1 MSTSSAL
8 ARDDDPERDAG
19 PGSGRAERAWPPGV
33 SRTASMRISDVLRA
47 LRADFPSISHSK
59 LRFLEEQG
67 LVEPVRTAAGYRQY
81 SPADVERLRFVLV
94 EQRDRYLPLKVIKD
108 RLAELDAGEIE
119 LGRPAA
125 RATMPR
131 EVVAHGAAVQGTDGR
146 PGLRRAEAAG
156 APEGGG
162 EGEEEPDPALVD
174 GLVSAGLLRPGPD
187 GRLDDAAAEILRT
200 ASALG
205 RYGIEPR
212 HLRSLRTAVDR
223 QVALAAQVVA
233 PLRSQQ
239 SPAAHVRADE
249 TADEIG
255 DLFVRLHAAW
265 LRREIADLA

>member
-1 MSTSSAL
+1 MSSAW
-8 ARDDDPERDAG
+8 ARDDDPERDEP
-19 PGSGRAERAWPPGV
+19 PGTGERAWPPGV
-33 SRTASMRISDVLRA
+33 SRTPSMRISDVLRA
-47 LRADFPSISHSK
+47 LRDDFPSISHSK

-108 RLAELDAGEIE
+108 RLEELDAGEIA

-125 RATMPR
+125 RGAEPR
-131 EVVAHGAAVQGTDGR
+131 EPAARPAARLVPEPERPAPIPDGVVEDEPVDG
-146 PGLRRAEAAG
+146 
-156 APEGGG
+156 
-162 EGEEEPDPALVD
+162 ALV
-174 GLVSAGLLRPGPD
+174 GELVASGVLHPGPG
-187 GRLDDAAAEILRT
+187 GRLDDTATEILRT
-200 ASALG
+200 AAALG

>member
-1 MSTSSAL
+1 MASAL
-8 ARDDDPERDAG
+8 ARDDDPDRDAG
-19 PGSGRAERAWPPGV
+19 SGSGRDDRAWPPGV

-47 LRADFPSISHSK
+47 LRTDFPSISHSK

-119 LGRPAA
+119 LGRPASRGTTTHDGVSRSSASEPGRRPEASPA
-125 RATMPR
+125 RP
-131 EVVAHGAAVQGTDGR
+131 
-146 PGLRRAEAAG
+146 PAG
-156 APEGGG
+156 AST
-162 EGEEEPDPALVD
+162 EERTHAPEPDPVLVD
-174 GLVSAGLLRPGPD
+174 GLVSAGLLRPGPG

-265 LRREIADLA
+265 LRQEIADLA